1 MSQLKTPPTDWKG
14 RLRYLGPGLIIT
26 ASIVGS
32 GELIATPAVASD
44 PSIGF
49 KLLWF
54 IILGCIIKV
63 FVQLELGRYAIS
75 RGKTTIEAMDEM
87 PGPRLRVSWLV
98 WVWLFMFIALP
109 FQVAGMFGA
118 LAKMVTLGGG
128 SSSLEW
134 LWVVCVGVG
143 TSVLLVSGRYKLVQN
158 VSTVMVVLFTFFTLF
173 ALVTV
178 QSTEFAITGA
188 NIAEGLSFQLPSDF
202 TVAFAAF
209 GIIGVGASELIYYPY
224 WCLEKGY
231 AKNVGTFDKSEE
243 WYSRA
248 RGWVRVMST
257 DAWLSL
263 VVYTG
268 ATVAFYLL
276 GAAVL
281 HGQGIVIKDG
291 VDINGHDVI
300 HHLSRMYTDS
310 YGKAGLMI
318 FLMGG
323 ACVLFSTVFA
333 ATASNA
339 RLLVNGLSVY
349 KLKIA
354 KDDEE
359 LAKLIKIGCVFLALA
374 SMAISLAF
382 KGKVVLL
389 VLIGGVAQ
397 GIMLPFLAG
406 AALYFRFQHKKL
418 ATPPGKEWKFG
429 LGTFFLAV
437 SLLSMAAVG
446 LYQAQKE
453 IRGFLEEPEPIVAP
467 AEAGA
472 EAAAPGN
479 Q

>member
-1 MSQLKTPPTDWKG
+1 MSQLKAPPTDWKG
-14 RLRYLGPGLIIT
+14 TLRYLGPGLIIT

-44 PSIGF
+44 PGIGF

-54 IILGCIIKV
+54 IILGCVIKV

-87 PGPRLRVSWLV
+87 PGPRWRVSWLV
-98 WVWLFMFIALP
+98 WIWLFMFIALP

-118 LAKMVTLGGG
+118 IAKMVTLGGG
-128 SSSLEW
+128 PKNLEW
-134 LWVVCVGVG
+134 LWVVCIGVG
-143 TSVLLVSGRYKLVQN
+143 TSVLLVSGRYRLVQN
-158 VSTVMVVLFTFFTLF
+158 ASTVMVVLFTFFTLF

-178 QSTEFAITGA
+178 QTTDFAITGA
-188 NIAEGLSFQLPSDF
+188 NIAEGLSFQMPPNF

-209 GIIGVGASELIYYPY
+209 GIIGVGASELIYYPF

-231 AKNVGTFDKSEE
+231 ATNVGKFDKSEE
-243 WYSRA
+243 WYARA
-248 RGWVRVMST
+248 RGWVRVMSS
-257 DAWLSL
+257 DAWLSM

-291 VDINGHDVI
+291 VDQGGRDVI
-300 HHLSRMYTDS
+300 YHLSRMYTDS
-310 YGKAGLMI
+310 YGNAGLLI

-333 ATASNA
+333 ATASNS
-339 RLLVNGLSVY
+339 RLLINGLSVY
-349 KLKIA
+349 KLKA
-354 KDDEE
+354 ARDEE
-359 LAKLIKIGCVFLALA
+359 EQVKLVKMGCVFLALF
-374 SMAISLAF
+374 SMAIALYSN
-382 KGKVVLL
+382 KVVLL

-397 GIMLPFLAG
+397 GIMLPFLAA

-429 LGTFFLAV
+429 LGTFFLVV
-437 SLLSMAAVG
+437 SLLAMSAVG
-446 LYQAQKE
+446 IYQAQKE
-453 IRGFLEEPEPIVAP
+453 IRGAVKKPEPIAAP
-467 AEAGA
+467 ATPG
-472 EAAAPGN
+472 AAPDSPAK
-479 Q
+479 